1 MALGVGVAAG
11 LWGTDQPGLEASVD
25 RLVNASYS
33 RPMVGAQER
42 RLSATMSQDLIFFF
56 SAKSF
61 FIVSIWS
68 NAWAKTPRW
77 LKRCLMIAGSNSG
90 RSQIPQECGGGP
102 QGPLGSQG
110 F

>member
-56 SAKSF
+56 F
-61 FIVSIWS
+61 L
-68 NAWAKTPRW
+68 
-77 LKRCLMIAGSNSG
+77 LKASLLF
-90 RSQIPQECGGGP
+90 PFGP
-102 QGPLGSQG
+102 MHG
-110 F
+110 